1 MNLSSRLIL
10 ALSIAPLLVAQ
21 TKYQNDVMA
30 LNPLG
35 FWPLNG
41 NPADV
46 SGHGNDGIVQNGAI
60 FTNVLT
66 SPVQPQA
73 LVLNSAK
80 KQFVQ
85 MPTAGS
91 SIFNLGAL
99 HPLTAMAWVK
109 TSRQGSDFLPILG
122 KFDTA
127 AMTGWTI
134 GLDNSGGGSNGPTGG
149 QFGFFFLASGKPT
162 LGVEAPQVKNDG
174 AWHLLAA
181 TYDGSGSANGVKLY
195 IDGLIVTNAVVL
207 VDSVASGSILNS
219 APLTIGGATDGS
231 LLFEGNISGA
241 AVFGSALTPAQILQ
255 LADDAGTTRALLAQF
270 AFGGGW
276 YSAIYFTNTS
286 LTDLSFPVS
295 FTADNGTPLNVPSIG
310 GSSKTITLAA
320 GASTVIEAP
329 NVGQDVQQGYV
340 SVTLP
345 VGVTGYGVF
354 RQSIPGKPDQEAVVP
369 LTPTN
374 TNNIPMVY
382 DETKYITGVAIANPS
397 GAPTTVNITVTDN
410 TGTVIATSSGV
421 LPPFTKIEGLLRS
434 LPAPFASLS
443 QIAGTQGTVRFFST
457 GGPVVVL
464 GLRANGT
471 ALTSIPVLS
480 QAEVFRFIGSL

>member
-1 MNLSSRLIL
+1 MNLSSRVIL

-21 TKYQNDVMA
+21 GKYQNDVVA

-46 SGHGNDGIVQNGAI
+46 SGHGNDGTVQNGAI

-80 KQFVQ
+80 KQFLQ

-109 TSRQGSDFLPILG
+109 TSRQASDFLPILA

-127 AMTGWTI
+127 AGTGWAI
-134 GLDNSGGGSNGPTGG
+134 GLDNNGGGSNGPTGG
-149 QFGFFFLASGKPT
+149 QFALIFMASGKPT
-162 LGVEAPQVKNDG
+162 LVVEAPQVKNDG
-174 AWHLLAA
+174 GWHILAA

-195 IDGLIVTNAVVL
+195 IDGLVAANAVVGA
-207 VDSVASGSILNS
+207 DSVASGSILNS

-231 LLFEGNISGA
+231 LLFEGNICGA

-255 LADDAGTTRALLAQF
+255 LADDAGTTKALLAQF

-329 NVGQDVQQGYV
+329 NVGDLQQGYV

-345 VGVTGYGVF
+345 LGVTGYGVF
-354 RQSIPGKPDQEAVVP
+354 RQSISGKPDQEAVVP
-369 LTPTN
+369 LSPTN
-374 TNNIPMVY
+374 TSNIPMVY
-382 DETKYITGVAIANPS
+382 DDTKYITGVAIANPS
-397 GAPTTVNITVTDN
+397 GAPTTVNITVMDN

-421 LPPFTKIEGLLRS
+421 MPPFTKIEGLLRS

-443 QIAGTQGTVRFFST
+443 QIAGTQGTVRFSST

>member
-1 MNLSSRLIL
+1 MNLFFRLIL
-10 ALSIAPLLVAQ
+10 ALSVAPLLVAQ
-21 TKYQNDVMA
+21 GKYQNDVMA

-41 NPADV
+41 NPGDV
-46 SGHGNDGIVQNGAI
+46 SGHGNDGTLQNGAI

-91 SIFNLGAL
+91 SIFNLGGL
-99 HPLTAMAWVK
+99 HPLTAMAWFK
-109 TSRQGSDFLPILG
+109 TTRQESDFLPILG
-122 KFDTA
+122 KVDPA
-127 AMTGWTI
+127 SLTGWVI
-134 GLDNSGGGSNGPTGG
+134 GLDNNGGGGNGPTGG
-149 QFGFFFLASGKPT
+149 QFALIFVVSGAPT
-162 LGVEAPQVKNDG
+162 LLVEAPQVKNDG
-174 AWHLLAA
+174 GWHLVAA
-181 TYDGSGSANGVKLY
+181 TYDGSGSANGVNLY
-195 IDGLIVTNAVVL
+195 IDGLPVTNAVVGA
-207 VDSVASGSILNS
+207 DSVASGSILNS
-219 APLTIGGATDGS
+219 APFTIGATTDGS
-231 LLFEGNISGA
+231 FQFEGDISGA

-255 LADDAGTTRALLAQF
+255 LAEDAGTTRALLAQF

-276 YSAIYFTNTS
+276 YSSIYFTNTS
-286 LTDLSFPVS
+286 LSAVSFPVS
-295 FTADNGTPLNVPSIG
+295 FTADNGTPLNVSSIG

-329 NVGQDVQQGYV
+329 NVGQLQQGYV

-369 LTPTN
+369 LSPTN
-374 TNNIPMVY
+374 TSNIPMVY
-382 DETKYITGVAIANPS
+382 DDTKYITGVAIANPTGS
-397 GAPTTVNITVTDN
+397 PATVTITVTDN

-434 LPAPFASLS
+434 LPAPFTSLS
-443 QIAGTQGTVRFFST
+443 QIAGTQGTVRFTTTT
-457 GGPVVVL
+457 GAVVVL